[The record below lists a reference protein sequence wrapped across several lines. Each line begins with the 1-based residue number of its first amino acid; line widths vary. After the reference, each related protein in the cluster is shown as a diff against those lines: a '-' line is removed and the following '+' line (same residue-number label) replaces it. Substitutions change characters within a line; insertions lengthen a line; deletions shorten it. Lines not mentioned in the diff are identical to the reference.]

1 MLKNISF
8 VNLCYFRFNLGNI
21 LIGVFIFCSS
31 LVKGQNKPT
40 IFGKK
45 GFEKITLDLS
55 IN

>member
-1 MLKNISF
+1 MFKNISF
-8 VNLCYFRFNLGNI
+8 VNLCYFRFNLDNT
-21 LIGVFIFCSS
+21 LICFFIIYSS